1 MVAARSL
8 WDRRALGRGSAR
20 GDVRIRLTGQGL
32 RNFSARLATSA
43 ARKIKIDRAPR
54 GPRKRRKVMNM
65 RHWSRPWLTVMQ
77 VTFTGLALGG
87 CTVCID
93 HIEGLA
99 LGTKAI

>member
-1 MVAARSL
+1 
-8 WDRRALGRGSAR
+8 
-20 GDVRIRLTGQGL
+20 
-32 RNFSARLATSA
+32 
-43 ARKIKIDRAPR
+43 
-54 GPRKRRKVMNM
+54 MNM